1 MTPTQMGP
9 PRKQDEDEGMPQ
21 GRAPKMLEGIR
32 IIDLT
37 TVIFGPY
44 ATQMLADLGADVI
57 KIESAQG
64 DTPRYMGQFKATP
77 FMGGTHLTVNR
88 GKKSVVLNLKTPEDA
103 AVLRDLLATA
113 DIFVHNVRAK
123 AITKLGF
130 GYDAVKAIKPDIIY
144 AHITGFSQDGPWKD
158 LPAYDDVIQAATG
171 TTSLLSKVDGNPKP
185 RYLPSLIADKVSG
198 TYGAQAMLAALVHK
212 LRTGEGQHVEVPMLD
227 CFASFMLTEHL
238 QDSVFE
244 PPLGPP
250 GYPRQLDPERQPFPT
265 ADGHIVIVPYTD
277 AKIVELFNLLGN
289 PEFLEQPPFDTA
301 KGRFQNMSPIYARI
315 GELTPSKSSAD
326 WLNLLA
332 QHDFPAMPIADLD
345 EVFENPHLKATGFF
359 HLAEHPTEGMIRQMR
374 PPVRY
379 SVDPDRPIG
388 FAPTLGQHNDEIKNK
403 GDGAC

>member
-1 MTPTQMGP
+1 MGS
-9 PRKQDEDEGMPQ
+9 PRKQDEDERMPQ
-21 GRAPKMLEGIR
+21 GSAPKMLEGIR

-64 DTPRYMGQFKATP
+64 DTPRYMGQFKTTP

-144 AHITGFSQDGPWKD
+144 AHFTGFSQDGPWKD

-198 TYGAQAMLAALVHK
+198 TYGAQALLAALVHK

-277 AKIVELFNLLGN
+277 AKIVQLFTLLGDA
-289 PEFLEQPPFDTA
+289 EFLEHPPFDTA
-301 KGRFQNMSPIYARI
+301 MGRFQNMSPIYARI
-315 GELTPSKSSAD
+315 GELTPRKSSAD
-326 WLNLLA
+326 WLELLA
-332 QHDFPAMPIADLD
+332 QNDFPAMPIADLN

-359 HLAEHPTEGMIRQMR
+359 HLAEHPTEGMILQMR